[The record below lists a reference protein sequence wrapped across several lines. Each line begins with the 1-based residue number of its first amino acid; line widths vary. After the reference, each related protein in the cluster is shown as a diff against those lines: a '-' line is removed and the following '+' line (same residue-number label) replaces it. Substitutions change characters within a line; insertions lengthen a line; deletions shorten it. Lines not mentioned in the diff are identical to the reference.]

1 VLNRGLQMSYRE
13 SDDFGRNMNVVEVR
27 NVTKDFRLGQ
37 LQTLKTN
44 VQNVMRRISG
54 KSPVQPKLFRA
65 LENVN
70 FSIKPGEVVGIIGS
84 NGAGKSTL
92 LKILSG
98 ITNPTTGSIA
108 VKGRVA
114 PLIEVGAGLHH
125 ELTGRENIYLNAS
138 ILGVSRHQIEK
149 LVDPIL
155 DFAEIVPFADTPV
168 KKYSSGMKVRLG
180 FAIATNIDADILIVD
195 EVLAVGD
202 IAFQRKC
209 FDRMEDLILKQKKTV
224 LLVSHNIRQV
234 QRICSRVI
242 FFEHGSIVVDGPS
255 EDVCKAFF
263 EKSDKDIYDR
273 IEFNKSSISSTSGF
287 ELLSLT
293 LLTSDEMSTDRVHVN
308 EPVKICI
315 KYRNG
320 ETLLRPKFG
329 IGVHTSDFLYL
340 TTYDSRYEIDM
351 EELEPG
357 VHEAVCQISRL
368 PFTPGV
374 YSLRLGVSAGAV
386 EKTIFYGENLLNF
399 HVDGEERFRN
409 VSGSEGLILLDA
421 EWQQLA

>member
-1 VLNRGLQMSYRE
+1 MSYSSQTLRPE
-13 SDDFGRNMNVVEVR
+13 AAEYVIEARDLNKE
-27 NVTKDFRLGQ
+27 FRLGQ
-37 LQTLKTN
+37 LQTLRHS
-44 VQNVMRRISG
+44 VQNLMRRISG
-54 KSPVQPKLFRA
+54 KSLERPRLFKA
-65 LENVN
+65 LDEVN
-70 FSIKPGEVVGIIGS
+70 FSIREGEVVGIIGS

-98 ITNPTTGSIA
+98 ITDPTTGSA
-108 VKGRVA
+108 VVRGRVA

-138 ILGVSRHQIEK
+138 ILGVSHRRIDK

-155 DFAEIVPFADTPV
+155 DFAEIRSFADTPV

-180 FAIATNIDADILIVD
+180 FAIATNIEADILIVD

-209 FDRMEDLILKQKKTV
+209 FDKMEDLILKQKKTV

-234 QRICSRVI
+234 QRICNRVM
-242 FFEHGSIVVDGPS
+242 FFEQGRIVKDGPA
-255 EDVCKAFF
+255 EAVCQAFF
-263 EKSDKDIYDR
+263 EKSDQEIYERVD
-273 IEFNKSSISSTSGF
+273 SIQGQAEVAEGF
-287 ELLSLT
+287 ELLSLA
-293 LLTSDEMSTDRVHVN
+293 LLDPDGRPTKRVQVN
-308 EPVKICI
+308 DPVQIRI
-315 KYRNG
+315 HYRNTD
-320 ETLLRPKFG
+320 TLVRPKFG

-340 TTYDSRYEIDM
+340 TTYDSRYEIEM
-351 EELEPG
+351 PVLPPG
-357 VHEAVCQISRL
+357 EHEAVCRIARL

-374 YSLRLGVSAGAV
+374 YSLRLGVSGGGV

-409 VSGSEGLILLDA
+409 VAGSEGLILLDA
-421 EWQQLA
+421 QWLQLA

>member
-1 VLNRGLQMSYRE
+1 
-13 SDDFGRNMNVVEVR
+13 MNVIEVR
-27 NVTKDFRLGQ
+27 GVTKKFRLGQ
-37 LQTLKTN
+37 LQTLRNN
-44 VQNVMRRISG
+44 VQNFLRRMSG
-54 KSPVQPKLFRA
+54 KRPEEPKLFKALDDVSFSVRA
-65 LENVN
+65 
-70 FSIKPGEVVGIIGS
+70 GEVVGIIGS

-98 ITNPTTGSIA
+98 ITDPTTGTA
-108 VKGRVA
+108 VVRGRVA

-138 ILGVSRHQIEK
+138 ILGVPHKRIDK

-155 DFAEIVPFADTPV
+155 DFAEIRPFADTPV

-180 FAIATNIDADILIVD
+180 FAIATNIEADILIVD

-209 FDRMEDLILKQKKTV
+209 FDKMEDLILKQKKTV

-234 QRICSRVI
+234 QRICDRVI
-242 FFEHGSIVVDGPS
+242 FFEQGRIVGDGPA
-255 EDVCKAFF
+255 EAVCQAFF
-263 EKSDKDIYDR
+263 EKSDQEIYQHVDSAR
-273 IEFNKSSISSTSGF
+273 TEMDVAEGF
-287 ELLSLT
+287 ELLSLSLVT
-293 LLTSDEMSTDRVHVN
+293 PDGRPTKRVQVN
-308 EPVKICI
+308 DPVEIRI
-315 KYRNG
+315 HYRNAD
-320 ETLLRPKFG
+320 TLAHPKFG

-340 TTYDSRYEIDM
+340 TTYDSRYEIEM
-351 EELEPG
+351 PELAPG
-357 VHEAVCQISRL
+357 EHEAVCRISRM

-374 YSLRLGVSAGAV
+374 YSLRLGVSGGGV

-409 VSGSEGLILLDA
+409 VVGSEGLILLDA
-421 EWQQLA
+421 QWRQLA